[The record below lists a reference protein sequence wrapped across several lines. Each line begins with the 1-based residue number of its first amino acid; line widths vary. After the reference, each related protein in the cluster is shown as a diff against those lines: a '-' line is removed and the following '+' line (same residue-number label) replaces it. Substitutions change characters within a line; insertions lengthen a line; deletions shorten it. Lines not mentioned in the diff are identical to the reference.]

1 MVSGNETTVFFLLDP
16 VSDEE
21 VGSLLGMM
29 KWVKHEEFLALNVGY
44 ALDESLPN
52 PTDAFTVFRGER
64 VSRCKLVYVI
74 TSSLHH
80 FCSIIMSLLLYRV
93 QSDMYW

>member
-1 MVSGNETTVFFLLDP
+1 MGMRPLLFLLDP

-52 PTDAFTVFRGER
+52 PTNAFTVFYGER
-64 VSRCKLVYVI
+64 FARCKLIISLFHHCITLCHHYVSVI
-74 TSSLHH
+74 
-80 FCSIIMSLLLYRV
+80 V
-93 QSDMYW
+93 QGSQ